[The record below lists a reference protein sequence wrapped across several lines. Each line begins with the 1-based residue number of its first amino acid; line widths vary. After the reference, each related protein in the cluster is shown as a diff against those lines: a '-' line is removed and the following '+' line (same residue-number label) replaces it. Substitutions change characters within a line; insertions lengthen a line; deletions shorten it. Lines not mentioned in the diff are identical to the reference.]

1 MPKILEPLDL
11 PPRSIPWARD
21 LTARVGNLEGALAR
35 LDTDLRASN
44 KGLAAAL
51 SALGDQIRALPIL
64 ASSATTASP
73 INAISSSWTTK
84 ATVTIP
90 TSPGKNTASLSIIGS
105 IALLDTVT
113 GGIAAPPSARFLVN
127 GVPYPLTNGVPAA
140 KDSGVSQVN
149 NVVTLGAAVALSVG
163 DVSEIIVDLQ
173 VSVFH
178 SSAYATNSS
187 SNFATLSAQ
196 AIFS

>member
-21 LTARVGNLEGALAR
+21 LTTRVGDLEGKLAR
-35 LDTDLRASN
+35 LDTDLRTSN

-51 SALGDQIRALPIL
+51 SALSDQVRALPTS
-64 ASSATTASP
+64 ASSATTVSP

-90 TSPGKNTASLSIIGS
+90 VSAGKNTASLSIIGS

-127 GVPYPLTNGVPAA
+127 GVAYPLTNGVPAA
-140 KDSGVSQVN
+140 KDSGASHVN

-163 DVSEIIVDLQ
+163 DLDEIEIDLQ